1 APRGAVAAR
10 SAAQASTLQL
20 NRLERRSAA
29 LRPRGARPSKIL
41 LATVIRELAGKAQNW
56 PTARRSWAP
65 TLMLAQADEV
75 AQASLGL
82 AHRAAT
88 LFSDQLPEPCM
99 PGLLVGDQLGGEAAI
114 FDLADDL
121 AYARA
126 SVVVEEGADV
136 RMNAVLTGRR
146 GVLLHHRIEA

>member
-1 APRGAVAAR
+1 
-10 SAAQASTLQL
+10 
-20 NRLERRSAA
+20 
-29 LRPRGARPSKIL
+29 
-41 LATVIRELAGKAQNW
+41 GKAQNW
-56 PTARRSWAP
+56 PTARRGWSP
-65 TLMLAQADEV
+65 TLVLAEADEV

-146 GVLLHHRIEA
+146 GVLLHHRIEADPRRLDQHLAELARAVQLHDRGFRRIAVLDQNLVRELERADDQRVDE